1 MRERKISWMK
11 PSVSAVAAFLFFL
24 ALTAPAEAMHIME
37 GFLPPFWAGLW
48 WVVFLPFLMLSV
60 WTLKKTLAEN
70 PRLKMLLAL
79 TIAFCFVLS
88 ALKLPSVTGSCS
100 HPTGTGLVVVLFG
113 PLAASLV
120 GFIVLLFQAV
130 LLAHGGLTTL
140 GANATS
146 MALVGPFIGWLFYI
160 FCKKTN
166 LSQAVAVF
174 VAAFTA
180 DLSTY
185 VVTSLQLALAFP
197 APVGGILISFG
208 KFAAIFAVT
217 QIPLAIT
224 EGIITV
230 IVFNLLRSYA
240 AEEMNLIALWKKERS
255 AAL

>member
-1 MRERKISWMK
+1 MK
-11 PSVSAVAAFLFFL
+11 QVRSSLTVAVAASSAAVIVFGL
-24 ALTAPAEAMHIME
+24 AAPAEAMHIME
-37 GFLPPFWAGLW
+37 GFLPPVWAGIW
-48 WVVFLPFLMLSV
+48 WAVFIPFLIASIWSLR
-60 WTLKKTLAEN
+60 KTLAES

-113 PLAASLV
+113 PLAAALV
-120 GFIVLLFQAV
+120 GFIVLLFQAI

-140 GANATS
+140 GANASS
-146 MALVGPFIGWLFYI
+146 MALIGPFVGWLCYI
-160 FCKKTN
+160 GIKK
-166 LSQAVAVF
+166 LRISQTIAVF
-174 VAAFTA
+174 VAAFMA

-185 VVTSLQLALAFP
+185 LVTSIQLALAFP
-197 APVGGILISFG
+197 APGGGIAESFV
-208 KFAAIFAVT
+208 KFASIFAVT

-230 IVFNLLRSYA
+230 VVFNLLRNYA
-240 AEEMNLIALWKKERS
+240 TEDMNLIALWKKEGG